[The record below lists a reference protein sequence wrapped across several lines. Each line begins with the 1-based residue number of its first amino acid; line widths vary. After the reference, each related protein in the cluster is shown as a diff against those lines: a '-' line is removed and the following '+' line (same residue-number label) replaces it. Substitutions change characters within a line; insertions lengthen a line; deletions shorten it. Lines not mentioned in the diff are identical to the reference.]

1 MAHTSRFYVKPVSQ
15 AFAEKAATDG
25 LCGDVSHT
33 VKCVITE
40 CTLPKCMAVRTT
52 NASYS
57 ILHTESVPGMMPG
70 REPRRLAPSSQS
82 RGLLF
87 EARLQLCGVGAAMA
101 GVDRAISTS
110 RREPKATA
118 ALEKPAAA
126 DHRIAPSSTV
136 STAMRD
142 QVPTKSGNASKAKFE
157 QAAKAMTQDPAATTL
172 EPKFEA
178 DGCKFEDEDDWEVV
192 DRPEEE
198 AQAKVSF
205 CGRFAGRFFGTRLG

>member
-1 MAHTSRFYVKPVSQ
+1 M
-15 AFAEKAATDG
+15 
-25 LCGDVSHT
+25 
-33 VKCVITE
+33 IT
-40 CTLPKCMAVRTT
+40 
-52 NASYS
+52 
-57 ILHTESVPGMMPG
+57 
-70 REPRRLAPSSQS
+70 
-82 RGLLF
+82 
-87 EARLQLCGVGAAMA
+87 
-101 GVDRAISTS
+101 
-110 RREPKATA
+110 ATA